1 MAMKRFLVALVA
13 FMLLITMLTACDGD
27 GEESKNVIATGS
39 SDVSGN
45 SDLWESGITGLD
57 FEGREFIILS
67 SYTHGNYTFVVHS
80 RHRPVVQ
87 YVFRRQR

>member
-1 MAMKRFLVALVA
+1 MKKFLVALLA
-13 FMLLITMLTACDGD
+13 FVLLVMMLASCDGD
-27 GEESKNVIATGS
+27 GEESKGVIATVS

-67 SYTHGNYTFVVHS
+67 SYTH
-80 RHRPVVQ
+80 
-87 YVFRRQR
+87 RRQR